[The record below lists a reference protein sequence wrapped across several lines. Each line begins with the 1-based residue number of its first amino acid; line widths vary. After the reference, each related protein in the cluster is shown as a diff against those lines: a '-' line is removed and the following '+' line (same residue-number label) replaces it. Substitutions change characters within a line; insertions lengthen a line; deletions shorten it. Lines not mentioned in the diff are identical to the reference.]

1 MPGGE
6 VMGERIPSESYGN
19 VYSMMKDFPS
29 LSGSI
34 FRIPTVAKVNV
45 GRGHKLARKHERRG
59 PLV

>member
-45 GRGHKLARKHERRG
+45 GDTPEQVLAVLGE
-59 PLV
+59 P